1 VPCIAAGFAVW
12 LSALPALAADSVV
25 AAALREGLQLAVE
38 RGVAA
43 VARPGGFLG
52 NPAIRIPVPDQL
64 AKVETML
71 RQAGQDRRADRFVE
85 TLNQAAEEASPAARS
100 PLLAGVV
107 ELALHDAPRVLAS
120 GDTAGTE
127 LLRRVALGRTITAL
141 TPAVGDAMGRAGVM
155 RRYNRFVR
163 DVPFGG
169 LVQQAPI
176 DLDAYVV
183 LRTVEGIFHA
193 IGQEERRIRVDPSAR
208 PTVRLREVF
217 GAQR

>member
-1 VPCIAAGFAVW
+1 VTCVAAGLVVW
-12 LSALPALAADSVV
+12 LIAIPALAADSVV
-25 AAALREGLQLAVE
+25 AAALREALQLSVE
-38 RGVAA
+38 RGIGA
-43 VARPGGFLG
+43 VSRPEGFLG

-71 RQAGQDRRADRFVE
+71 RQAGQERRADRFVE
-85 TLNQAAEEASPAARS
+85 ALNQAAEEASPAARP

-107 ELALHDAPRVLAS
+107 ELALHDAPRVLAG

-127 LLRRVALGRTITAL
+127 LLRRVSLGRTIAVL
-141 TPAVGDAMGRAGVM
+141 TRSVGDAMGRAGAA
-155 RRYNRFVR
+155 RRYKRFVR
-163 DVPFGG
+163 DAPLGG
-169 LVQQAPI
+169 LVQQAPV

-193 IGQEERRIRVDPSAR
+193 IGQEERRIRFDPSAR